1 MDWTQ
6 LLVVGFTAAV
16 GFVTWGLNER
26 SKRRFEDYTRR
37 EARYVQLV
45 RSLRGFHVRSEDH
58 GAKET
63 FLSELELCWLY
74 GSDDVVR
81 AAYAF
86 LQTVKTAQRTS
97 DEERRVAVGNLVAAI
112 RGDLLRRAPLKR
124 TSLKASEFEL
134 LKVS

>member
-45 RSLRGFHVRSEDH
+45 RGLRGFHVGSEDR

-63 FLSELELCWLY
+63 FLSELELSWLY

-86 LQTVKTAQRTS
+86 LQTVKTGQRTS
-97 DEERRVAVGNLVAAI
+97 EEERRVAAGNLVVAI